1 MYYRQLQMA
10 RGDSNNDNRA
20 VDLSEFAVLVRA
32 ILADGKIHESERR
45 LVRPQKLHEYEKWR
59 QL

>member
-1 MYYRQLQMA
+1 MA
-10 RGDSNNDNRA
+10 RGDNNDNRA

-45 LVRPQKLHEYEKWR
+45 LVKPRYIQNGAAVV
-59 QL
+59 